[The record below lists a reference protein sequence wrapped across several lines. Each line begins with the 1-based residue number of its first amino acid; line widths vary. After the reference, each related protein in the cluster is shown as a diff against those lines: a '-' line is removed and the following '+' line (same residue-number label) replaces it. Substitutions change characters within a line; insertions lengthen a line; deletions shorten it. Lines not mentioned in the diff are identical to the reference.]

1 MLTGLIPSCTVI
13 LASSVFFVGC
23 RTQVVVSHLVEL
35 YWAPLW
41 AWLVSDR
48 EGIFKASKVI

>member
-1 MLTGLIPSCTVI
+1 MLTGLIPSFTVI
-13 LASSVFFVGC
+13 LASSVFVVGC
-23 RTQVVVSHLVEL
+23 RTQAVVSHLVEL

-48 EGIFKASKVI
+48 EGILKASEVI